1 MNSAVKKKFVTTII
15 VERGMTYVE
24 QINLT
29 RVPKHIA
36 IIMDGN
42 GRWAARR
49 GLPRSMGHRKGAEV
63 VKEITR
69 AAGELGIK
77 YLTLYAFSTENWN
90 RSEDEV
96 KTLMGLLRDYL
107 QSDLKEVQENNVRI
121 RFIGEREMLDA
132 DIVRKMAEIEADTL
146 RNTGMTLCIALS
158 YGSRQEIVNA
168 VKKTAALVKEGDI
181 SLNDVDVKLF
191 SDMLYTKDMPDPD
204 LVIRTSGEQR
214 ISNYLLWQIA
224 YAEFFFTDVLWP
236 DFNKKLLEDIIKN
249 FNMRE
254 RRYGKA

>member
-1 MNSAVKKKFVTTII
+1 
-15 VERGMTYVE
+15 
-24 QINLT
+24 LT
-29 RVPKHIA
+29 KENNKLEHLA

>member
-1 MNSAVKKKFVTTII
+1 MSKDENKL
-15 VERGMTYVE
+15 RH
-24 QINLT
+24 L
-29 RVPKHIA
+29 A

-42 GRWAARR
+42 GRWATKR
-49 GLPRSMGHRKGAEV
+49 GLPRSMGHKKGAEV

-69 AAGELGIK
+69 AAGELGVEF
-77 YLTLYAFSTENWN
+77 LTLYAFSTENWN

-96 KTLMGLLRDYL
+96 QTLMGLLRDYL
-107 QSDLKEVQENNVRI
+107 KSDLKEVQKNNVRI

-132 DIVRKMAEIEADTL
+132 DIVQKMAEIESETL
-146 RNTGMTLCIALS
+146 KNTGMTLCIALS

-181 SLNDVDVKLF
+181 SLNDIDVKLF
-191 SDMLYTKDMPDPD
+191 SDMLYTKDIPDPD
-204 LVIRTSGEQR
+204 LVVRTSGEQR

-224 YAEFFFTDVLWP
+224 YSEFYFTDVLWP
-236 DFNKKLLEDIIKN
+236 DFNKKLLEDIIAE
-249 FNMRE
+249 FNKRE

>member
-1 MNSAVKKKFVTTII
+1 
-15 VERGMTYVE
+15 MTKE
-24 QINLT
+24 NNKLE
-29 RVPKHIA
+29 HLA

-107 QSDLKEVQENNVRI
+107 QSDLKEVQQNNVRI

-204 LVIRTSGEQR
+204 LVIRTSSEQR

-236 DFNKKLLEDIIKN
+236 DFNKKLLEDIIMN

>member
-1 MNSAVKKKFVTTII
+1 
-15 VERGMTYVE
+15 MTKE
-24 QINLT
+24 NNKLE
-29 RVPKHIA
+29 HLA

-107 QSDLKEVQENNVRI
+107 QSDLKEVQQNNVRI

-181 SLNDVDVKLF
+181 SLNEVDVKLF

>member
-1 MNSAVKKKFVTTII
+1 
-15 VERGMTYVE
+15 MTKE
-24 QINLT
+24 NNKLE
-29 RVPKHIA
+29 HLA

-214 ISNYLLWQIA
+214 ISNYLLWQCA
-224 YAEFFFTDVLWP
+224 YSEFYFCDTLWP
-236 DFNKKLLEDIIKN
+236 DFTRAELDKAIIAYQK
-249 FNMRE
+249 RD
-254 RRYGKA
+254 RRFGGVK